1 MDRLLP
7 SEQLHD
13 VSQRPY
19 MKRSPRAGFSIIEIC
34 LAIAIIASAFIAV
47 LGLLPAGMRV
57 YDSAAATNAQSR
69 IVAHLTGMMQTGS
82 YSKTVASFRTGSPL
96 FYYDLDGGYLDSDQ
110 AVVSGAESKRVY
122 VARVLAL
129 QQNIPN
135 VAEKFSID
143 KTGAKILVAMGRNE
157 AKIIGILQGLVDE
170 TSVQKLVTPTS
181 HVKVETV
188 LVSRLDSEMDP

>member
-13 VSQRPY
+13 VSPRLY

-57 YDSAAATNAQSR
+57 YDSAAALNAQSR

-82 YSKTVASFRTGSPL
+82 YSKTVGSFRTGSPL
-96 FYYDLDGGYLDSDQ
+96 FYYDLDGGFLDSDQ
-110 AVVSGAESKRVY
+110 AVVSGSESKRVY
-122 VARVLAL
+122 VARALAL

-135 VAEKFSID
+135 GVEKFSIE
-143 KTGAKILVAMGRNE
+143 KTGAKVIVAIGRNE
-157 AKIIGILQGLVDE
+157 QKTIEILQALVDE
-170 TSVQKLVTPTS
+170 TTLQKLVTPAS
-181 HVKVETV
+181 RIKVETV
-188 LVSRLDSEMDP
+188 LVSRMDSEMDP